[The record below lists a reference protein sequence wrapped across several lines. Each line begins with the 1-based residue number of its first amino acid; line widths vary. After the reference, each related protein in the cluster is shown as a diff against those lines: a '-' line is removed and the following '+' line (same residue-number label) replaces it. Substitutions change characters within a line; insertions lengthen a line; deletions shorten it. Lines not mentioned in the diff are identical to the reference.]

1 MMTSVLNYLGKRK
14 SQNPDLYGI
23 NFDWPFPLS
32 RAKDKVIR
40 WIMNRDKF
48 FQWEVLAYTAT
59 RIEYTTTPDR
69 FILDFLPLSLLQI

>member
-1 MMTSVLNYLGKRK
+1 
-14 SQNPDLYGI
+14 
-23 NFDWPFPLS
+23 
-32 RAKDKVIR
+32 
-40 WIMNRDKF
+40 MNRDKF